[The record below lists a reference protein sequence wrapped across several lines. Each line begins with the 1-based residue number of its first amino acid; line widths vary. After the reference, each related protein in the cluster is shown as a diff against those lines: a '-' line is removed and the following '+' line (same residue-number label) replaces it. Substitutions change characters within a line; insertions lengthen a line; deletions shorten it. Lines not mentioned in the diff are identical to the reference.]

1 MIARLRVL
9 PLLWML
15 TPGYSSLGV
24 VAAVAEAVTP
34 PATLQTGTRDR
45 MERALALL
53 AGEDAERAIPLLLSV
68 VDEVPFHGPARLQ
81 LGALAVE
88 RGEWEIAVD
97 HLKAAVGSYGPEAPE
112 GAFPV
117 QRPGLAW
124 ALYSEALGQAA
135 RLEDALEATGEALRL
150 SPSYLP
156 ALLGRSNFA
165 RQLAIVEGAVSTTG
179 ARAAF
184 LEVSL
189 DAARGAQVLAPE
201 RPGPWTALS
210 LAAHEAQIAELARC
224 AAERAAELAP
234 DDPRSLYLV
243 AWTSAEADPEG
254 ALTAAEAALA
264 AGLRD
269 GPALWMTL
277 GRLRAFRLDMD
288 ASLDAY
294 REALRLD
301 AGVAGE
307 MASLALDAIAAG
319 EDEELRTLLRDRAAR
334 RPDALNTRFALAKAE
349 LREGRIE
356 PAVRELSELAEREPD
371 HSAILTTLHAALR
384 RAGATSVTETV
395 LARLEVVK
403 AAEAAAWER
412 ANALEERRRSAREAA
427 TRGDPA
433 EAARSWE
440 VAVSGREQTPA
451 TGEASREL
459 AADLRELGAALEAL
473 GRHAEALSALDRSLT
488 LSPFDSVALSA
499 AARVARATGQDEEA
513 ARYSERARLAA
524 ADCR

>member
-15 TPGYSSLGV
+15 TLGISSLGIG
-24 VAAVAEAVTP
+24 AAAAEAVTP
-34 PATLQTGTRDR
+34 PATSQTEVRDR

-53 AGEDAERAIPLLLSV
+53 AGEGAERAIPLLLSV
-68 VDEVPFHGPARLQ
+68 VDEVPFHGPARMQ

-97 HLKAAVGSYGPEAPE
+97 HLEAAVGSYGPEAPE
-112 GAFPV
+112 GAVPV

-124 ALYSEALGQAA
+124 ALHSEALGQAA

-165 RQLAIVEGAVSTTG
+165 RQLATAEGAASTAG
-179 ARAAF
+179 SRRAF
-184 LEVSL
+184 LEISL
-189 DAARGAQVLAPE
+189 DAARKAQTLAPE
-201 RPGPWTALS
+201 RHGPWTALA

-224 AAERAAELAP
+224 AAGRAAELAP

-243 AWTSAEADPEG
+243 AWTSADADPEG
-254 ALTAAEAALA
+254 ALAAAEAALA

-269 GPALWMTL
+269 EPALWMTL

-288 ASLDAY
+288 ASLHAY

-307 MASLALDAIAAG
+307 MASLALDAIAAS

-334 RPDALNTRFALAKAE
+334 RPEALNTRFALAKAE

-356 PAVRELSELAEREPD
+356 PAVRALSQLAEREPD

-384 RAGATSVTETV
+384 RAGETAVAESV

-403 AAEAAAWER
+403 AGEAAAWER
-412 ANALEERRRSAREAA
+412 ANALEERRRSARDAA

-440 VAVSGREQTPA
+440 VVVSGRRQTPA
-451 TGEASREL
+451 PGEASREL
-459 AADLRELGAALEAL
+459 AADLGELGVALEAL

-488 LSPFDSVALSA
+488 LRPFDPETLAA
-499 AARVARATGQDEEA
+499 AARVAWATNRDDKA
-513 ARYSERARLAA
+513 ARHSETARLAA